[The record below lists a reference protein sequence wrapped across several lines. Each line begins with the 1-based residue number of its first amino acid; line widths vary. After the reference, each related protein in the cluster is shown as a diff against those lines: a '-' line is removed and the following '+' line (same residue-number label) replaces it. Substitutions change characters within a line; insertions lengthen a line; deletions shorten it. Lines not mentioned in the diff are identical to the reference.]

1 MALTSLNP
9 NLLGTD
15 SAGASKLSSAGG
27 LVQLHSTGVFT
38 IANTSANSFHVAN
51 TGAVTLAGAVSGIT
65 TLAAGNTTI
74 TGTITA
80 NGGVGTAGQVLTSGA
95 AGNVYWSTAASPGPT
110 FSVYRNTT
118 FNPSGS
124 TWSKIQLNVE
134 DWDTNNNFDSTT
146 NYRFTPTVAGYYQI
160 NAHLIATGS
169 PGECY
174 IAIYKNGSNYA
185 YNHMIAS
192 GVGQWGGMVSHIV
205 NANGTTDYF
214 ELYTYTT
221 ASSPA
226 ISNMWMSG
234 FLARS
239 A

>member
-1 MALTSLNP
+1 MALVLDGNGTMTVGNGSISGLN
-9 NLLGTD
+9 G
-15 SAGASKLSSAGG
+15 GG
-27 LVQLHSTGVFT
+27 LPDGSIHQ
-38 IANTSANSFHVAN
+38 AD
-51 TGAVTLAGAVSGIT
+51 
-65 TLAAGNTTI
+65 
-74 TGTITA
+74 
-80 NGGVGTAGQVLTSGA
+80 LTSGI
-95 AGNVYWSTAASPGPT
+95 AGTGPS
-110 FSVYRNTT
+110 FSVARNTT

-174 IAIYKNGSNYA
+174 VAIYKNGSNYA
-185 YNHMIAS
+185 YNHHVAS
-192 GVGQWGGMVSHIV
+192 GVSQWGGMVSHIV

-214 ELYTYTT
+214 ELYVYTT

-226 ISNMWMSG
+226 VSNMWMSG
-234 FLARS
+234 FLAR
-239 A
+239 AA